1 MTQINTFNK
10 VIRILATIGIA
21 LGVIFLYAILHEGG
35 HALFVL
41 LFGGEVTEFE
51 VNFLT
56 SKPHISYTGID
67 DPMKRALISL
77 GGPLMPLVLIPLL
90 ILSLRKTRNV
100 LARGITLLVLINLL
114 PTIIISA
121 VICLAY
127 GFGSVSAGEDLA
139 KFLSLTGV
147 NPFMTAG
154 VFILLFAAYLALA
167 IKVGKAKEAAITV
180 INALRETPA
189 NSQISPA
196 VRALIT
202 ILILAAAVGIIRNAV
217 TQDTP
222 AAPPLTYHTKLE
234 VNLEEISP
242 GSAIFHKFAVDQ
254 PTVFDFV
261 YSLQTTSEI
270 TLQLVNLEGK
280 PLLASNEDTMVM
292 YRGSENLRLARFTG
306 FTLLPGEYGLEIS
319 PGSRGSLTMYI
330 DSREPNPA
338 DQQYL
343 QLLELVHQGTFTAES
358 YQEEGYELIFQG
370 ELSPGLNQT
379 LAAVPSGPELLVSAF
394 AIGEGEVSLFYVAD
408 EIIHLIMQ
416 GFRAT
421 IGRSLPAH
429 KSNGEFRAS
438 VNEAP
443 VTLYIYIKR

>member
-167 IKVGKAKEAAITV
+167 IKVGKAKK
-180 INALRETPA
+180 PP
-189 NSQISPA
+189 SQ
-196 VRALIT
+196 
-202 ILILAAAVGIIRNAV
+202 
-217 TQDTP
+217 
-222 AAPPLTYHTKLE
+222 
-234 VNLEEISP
+234 
-242 GSAIFHKFAVDQ
+242 
-254 PTVFDFV
+254 
-261 YSLQTTSEI
+261 
-270 TLQLVNLEGK
+270 
-280 PLLASNEDTMVM
+280 
-292 YRGSENLRLARFTG
+292 
-306 FTLLPGEYGLEIS
+306 
-319 PGSRGSLTMYI
+319 
-330 DSREPNPA
+330 
-338 DQQYL
+338 
-343 QLLELVHQGTFTAES
+343 
-358 YQEEGYELIFQG
+358 
-370 ELSPGLNQT
+370 
-379 LAAVPSGPELLVSAF
+379 
-394 AIGEGEVSLFYVAD
+394 
-408 EIIHLIMQ
+408 
-416 GFRAT
+416 
-421 IGRSLPAH
+421 
-429 KSNGEFRAS
+429 
-438 VNEAP
+438 
-443 VTLYIYIKR
+443 